1 MRLSRTHET
10 RDLRTQVVKR
20 KRHLGSWKTITLCSM
35 EMVFVFIGIGMGAG
49 LGWLVAWYKFAAER
63 QKDFSSLMIEQEK
76 NKSLH
81 SQLEETKE
89 SLDIERQKVIALKHT
104 LAATEADYR
113 NLEEKLAER
122 KREMDNIQERFT
134 AEFKNLA
141 NEILEKNSARFSDLN
156 RNSMSELLN
165 PLKDKILT
173 FERKVEEAYDKE
185 LRDKISLR
193 EEVKKL
199 YELNNRISE
208 EANNLTRALKGDT
221 KKQGDWGEVIL
232 ETVLERSGL
241 TKDREYRKQ
250 VISTNAGGDMI
261 KPDYLVMLP
270 DKRHIII
277 DSKVSLM
284 AYENFVNS
292 DDESARPK
300 FLKAHLESMKNHVK
314 LLSEKNYFSSL
325 EFNTPDF
332 VLMFVPIESSFSVA
346 LQADQELFN
355 FAWERRIVIVSPTTL
370 LATMRT
376 VASMWK
382 MDKQSQHAFQIAE
395 ESGKLYDKFKLFM
408 DDMVKVGTQL
418 NSTRSTYED
427 AMKKLVTGR
436 GNLVNQAEK
445 LREMGAKNTKRI
457 DEKITQR
464 ALEE

>member
-1 MRLSRTHET
+1 MEIAL
-10 RDLRTQVVKR
+10 
-20 KRHLGSWKTITLCSM
+20 TIIGL
-35 EMVFVFIGIGMGAG
+35 GIGAA
-49 LGWLVAWYKFAAER
+49 LGWLLARMKLTAER
-63 QKDFSSLMIEQEK
+63 QKDFSVVLIEQERSK
-76 NKSLH
+76 NLLSHLEDVKASL
-81 SQLEETKE
+81 EA
-89 SLDIERQKVIALKHT
+89 ERQKVIELNNT

-113 NLEEKLAER
+113 NLEEKLADR
-122 KREMDNIQERFT
+122 KKEIDIIQERFT

-141 NEILEKNSARFSDLN
+141 NEILERNSVKFSDLN
-156 RNSMSELLN
+156 KNSMSELLN

-173 FERKVEEAYDKE
+173 FEKKVEEAYDKE

-199 YELNNRISE
+199 YELNNRISA

-221 KKQGDWGEVIL
+221 KKQGDWGEVVL

-241 TKDREYRKQ
+241 AKDREYRKQ
-250 VISTNAGGDMI
+250 VISTNASGDTI
-261 KPDYLVMLP
+261 KPDYLVLLP

-277 DSKVSLM
+277 DSKVSLI
-284 AYENFVNS
+284 AYENFVNTE
-292 DDESARPK
+292 DESLRPK
-300 FLKAHLESMKNHVK
+300 YLKAHLDSMKNHVK
-314 LLSEKNYFSSL
+314 VLSEKNYFSSL

-332 VLMFVPIESSFSVA
+332 VLMFIPIESSFSVA

-355 FAWERRIVIVSPTTL
+355 YAWERKIVIVSPTTL

-418 NSTRSTYED
+418 NSTRLSYDE

-436 GNLVNQAEK
+436 GNLVHQAEK
-445 LREMGAKNTKRI
+445 LREMGARNTKRI
-457 DEKITQR
+457 DEKIIQR
-464 ALEE
+464 TLE

>member
-1 MRLSRTHET
+1 MEIALIITG
-10 RDLRTQVVKR
+10 LVV
-20 KRHLGSWKTITLCSM
+20 GATAGW
-35 EMVFVFIGIGMGAG
+35 FIARF
-49 LGWLVAWYKFAAER
+49 KFAAER
-63 QKDFSSLMIEQEK
+63 QVDNSAFLIEQEK
-76 NKSLH
+76 NKNLMA
-81 SQLEETKE
+81 QLEESKHALET
-89 SLDIERQKVIALKHT
+89 ERQKVIELNNSLSAS
-104 LAATEADYR
+104 EADFR

-122 KREMDNIQERFT
+122 KKEVDTIQEKFT

-141 NEILEKNSARFSDLN
+141 NEILEKNSAKFTDLN
-156 RNSMSELLN
+156 KNSMSELLN
-165 PLKDKILT
+165 PLRDKILT
-173 FERKVEEAYDKE
+173 FEKKVEEAYDKE

-250 VISTNAGGDMI
+250 VITTNSGGETI
-261 KPDYLVMLP
+261 KPDYLVFLP

-277 DSKVSLM
+277 DSKVSLV
-284 AYENFVNS
+284 AYDKFVNA
-292 DDESARPK
+292 ESEEARPK
-300 FLKAHLESMKNHVK
+300 FLKAHIESMKSHVK

-332 VLMFVPIESSFSVA
+332 VLMFVPIESSFSLA

-355 FAWERRIVIVSPTTL
+355 FAWERKIVIVSPTTL
-370 LATMRT
+370 LATMST
-376 VASMWK
+376 IASMWK

-418 NSTRSTYED
+418 NSTKNTYED

-445 LREMGAKNTKRI
+445 IREMGAKNTRRI

>member
-1 MRLSRTHET
+1 MEIALI
-10 RDLRTQVVKR
+10 
-20 KRHLGSWKTITLCSM
+20 ITGL
-35 EMVFVFIGIGMGAG
+35 VMGAAG
-49 LGWLVAWYKFAAER
+49 GWFVARFKVAAVR
-63 QKDFSSLMIEQEK
+63 QVGNSAVLIGQEK
-76 NKSLH
+76 NKHLMA
-81 SQLEETKE
+81 QLEETKQYLE
-89 SLDIERQKVIALKHT
+89 TERQKVLELNNSLSAS
-104 LAATEADYR
+104 EADYR

-122 KREMDNIQERFT
+122 KKEVDTIQEKFT

-141 NEILEKNSARFSDLN
+141 NEILEKNSAKFTDLN
-156 RNSMSELLN
+156 KSSMSELLN
-165 PLKDKILT
+165 PLRDKILT
-173 FERKVEEAYDKE
+173 FEKKVEEAYDKE

-250 VISTNAGGDMI
+250 VITTNAGGETI
-261 KPDYLVMLP
+261 KPDYLVLLP

-277 DSKVSLM
+277 DSKVSLV
-284 AYENFVNS
+284 AYDKFVNAENE
-292 DDESARPK
+292 DARPK
-300 FLKAHLESMKNHVK
+300 FLKAHIDSLKGHVK

-332 VLMFVPIESSFSVA
+332 VLMFVPIESSFSLA
-346 LQADQELFN
+346 LQADHDLFN
-355 FAWERRIVIVSPTTL
+355 YAWERKIVIVSPTTL
-370 LATMRT
+370 LATMST
-376 VASMWK
+376 IASMWK

-418 NSTRSTYED
+418 NSTKNTYED

-436 GNLVNQAEK
+436 GNLINQAEK
-445 LREMGAKNTKRI
+445 IREMGAKNTKRI

>member
-1 MRLSRTHET
+1 
-10 RDLRTQVVKR
+10 
-20 KRHLGSWKTITLCSM
+20 M
-35 EMVFVFIGIGMGAG
+35 EISLIIIGLGIGAVG
-49 LGWLVAWYKFAAER
+49 GWFIARFKFTADR
-63 QKDFSSLMIEQEK
+63 QTDISALLIEQEK
-76 NKSLH
+76 NKSLLA
-81 SQLEETKE
+81 QLEEAKG
-89 SLDIERQKVIALKHT
+89 SLETERQKVIELNNSLSAS
-104 LAATEADYR
+104 EADYR
-113 NLEEKLAER
+113 NLEEKLSER
-122 KREMDNIQERFT
+122 KKEVDHIQEKFT

-141 NEILEKNSARFSDLN
+141 NDILEKNSAKFSDLN
-156 RNSMSELLN
+156 KNSMSELLN
-165 PLKDKILT
+165 PLKDKIVT
-173 FERKVEEAYDKE
+173 FEKKVEEAYDKE

-250 VISTNAGGDMI
+250 VISTNAGGDTI

-270 DKRHIII
+270 DNRHIII

-284 AYENFVNS
+284 AYENFVNIE
-292 DDESARPK
+292 DEEARPK
-300 FLKAHLESMKNHVK
+300 FLKAHLDSMKNHVK
-314 LLSEKNYFSSL
+314 LLSDKNYFSSL

-346 LQADQELFN
+346 LQADQDLFN
-355 FAWERRIVIVSPTTL
+355 YAWEKRIVIVSPTTL

-376 VASMWK
+376 VASIWK
-382 MDKQSQHAFQIAE
+382 IDKQSQHAFQIAE

-408 DDMVKVGTQL
+408 DDMVKVGNQL
-418 NSTRSTYED
+418 NSTRGTYED
-427 AMKKLVTGR
+427 AMRKLVTGR

-445 LREMGAKNTKRI
+445 IREMGAKNTRKL
-457 DEKITQR
+457 DEKLIQR
-464 ALEE
+464 ALEDS

>member
-1 MRLSRTHET
+1 
-10 RDLRTQVVKR
+10 
-20 KRHLGSWKTITLCSM
+20 M
-35 EMVFVFIGIGMGAG
+35 EIALVIIGLAIGGA
-49 LGWLVAWYKFAAER
+49 LGWMFARNRFMRER
-63 QKDFSSLMIEQEK
+63 QMDYAALCIEREK
-76 NKSLH
+76 LKNFID
-81 SQLEETKE
+81 QLEETKRF
-89 SLDIERQKVIALKHT
+89 LERERLKVIDLNNT
-104 LAATEADYR
+104 LAAAEADYR

-122 KREMDNIQERFT
+122 KLEMDNIQEKFT

-141 NEILEKNSARFSDLN
+141 NEILEKNSLKFSDLN
-156 RNSMSELLN
+156 KNSMNELLN
-165 PLKDKILT
+165 PLKDKIVT
-173 FERKVEEAYDKE
+173 FEKKVEEAYDKE

-221 KKQGDWGEVIL
+221 RKQGDWGEVIL

-250 VISTNAGGDMI
+250 VITTNASGDTI
-261 KPDYLVMLP
+261 KPDYLIMLP
-270 DKRHIII
+270 DKRHIIV
-277 DSKVSLM
+277 DSKVSLV
-284 AYENFVNS
+284 AYENFVNTN
-292 DDESARPK
+292 DDGARPK
-300 FLKAHLESMKNHVK
+300 FLKAHLDSMKNHVK
-314 LLSEKNYFSSL
+314 ILSEKNYFSSL

-332 VLMFVPIESSFSVA
+332 VLMFVPIESSFSLA

-355 FAWERRIVIVSPTTL
+355 YAWERRIVIVSPTTL

-376 VASMWK
+376 IASMWK

-408 DDMVKVGTQL
+408 DDMVKVGNQL
-418 NSTRSTYED
+418 TSTRSTYEE

-445 LREMGAKNTKRI
+445 LREMGARNTRRI

-464 ALEE
+464 AIDNSDE

>member
-1 MRLSRTHET
+1 MEIIAFL
-10 RDLRTQVVKR
+10 LAGIA
-20 KRHLGSWKTITLCSM
+20 LGA
-35 EMVFVFIGIGMGAG
+35 AG
-49 LGWLVAWYKFAAER
+49 GWFMARFKFAADK
-63 QKDFSSLMIEQEK
+63 QKDESAFLIEQEK
-76 NKSLH
+76 RKNLFTL
-81 SQLEETKE
+81 LEESKE
-89 SLDIERQKVIALKHT
+89 LLEAERRKVLNLNNR

-122 KREMDNIQERFT
+122 KRELDNIQDKFT

-141 NEILEKNSARFSDLN
+141 NEILEKNSAKFSDLN

-241 TKDREYRKQ
+241 TKDHEYRKQ
-250 VISTNAGGDMI
+250 VITTNAGGETI

-270 DKRHIII
+270 DNRHIII
-277 DSKVSLM
+277 DSKVSLV
-284 AYENFVNS
+284 AYENFVNI
-292 DDESARPK
+292 DDEGSRPRY
-300 FLKAHLESMKNHVK
+300 LKAHLESMKNHVK
-314 LLSEKNYFSSL
+314 VLSEKNYFSSL

-355 FAWERRIVIVSPTTL
+355 YAWERRIVIVSPTTL

-408 DDMVKVGTQL
+408 DDMVKVGNQI
-418 NSTRSTYED
+418 NATRSTYED

-445 LREMGAKNTKRI
+445 IREMGAKNTKRI

>member
-1 MRLSRTHET
+1 MEIILAIIGLATGTAIGWLFARIRLS
-10 RDLRTQVVKR
+10 
-20 KRHLGSWKTITLCSM
+20 
-35 EMVFVFIGIGMGAG
+35 
-49 LGWLVAWYKFAAER
+49 AER
-63 QKDFSSLMIEQEK
+63 QKDYGALLIEQEK
-76 NKSLH
+76 NKSLLA
-81 SQLEETKE
+81 QLEEIKE
-89 SLDIERQKVIALKHT
+89 SLDIERQKVLHLNNT
-104 LAATEADYR
+104 LASTEADYR

-122 KREMDNIQERFT
+122 KKEIDNVQEKFT

-141 NEILEKNSARFSDLN
+141 NEILEKNSAKFSDLN
-156 RNSMSELLN
+156 KSSMSELLI

-173 FERKVEEAYDKE
+173 FEKKVEEAYDKE

-199 YELNNRISE
+199 YELNNRISA

-250 VISTNAGGDMI
+250 VISTNAGGETI
-261 KPDYLVMLP
+261 KPDYLVLLP

-277 DSKVSLM
+277 DSKVSLI
-284 AYENFVNS
+284 AYENFINS
-292 DDESARPK
+292 EDESLRPK
-300 FLKAHLESMKNHVK
+300 FLKAHLDSMKNHVK
-314 LLSEKNYFSSL
+314 VLSEKNYFSSL

-332 VLMFVPIESSFSVA
+332 VLMFIPIESSFSVA
-346 LQADQELFN
+346 LQADQDLFN
-355 FAWERRIVIVSPTTL
+355 YAWERKIVIVSPTTL

-408 DDMVKVGTQL
+408 DDMVKVGTSL
-418 NSTRSTYED
+418 NSTRTSYDE

-436 GNLVNQAEK
+436 GNLVTQAEK
-445 LREMGAKNTKRI
+445 IREMGAKNTKKI
-457 DEKITQR
+457 DDKITRR
-464 ALEE
+464 ALEESVDNSAIDS

>member
-1 MRLSRTHET
+1 
-10 RDLRTQVVKR
+10 
-20 KRHLGSWKTITLCSM
+20 M
-35 EMVFVFIGIGMGAG
+35 EIGLAIICLGIGGA
-49 LGWLVAWYKFAAER
+49 LGWLFARNKSTTER
-63 QKDFSSLMIEQEK
+63 QYQYGALLIEQEK
-76 NKSLH
+76 NKNLSA
-81 SQLEETKE
+81 QLEDTKRLLET
-89 SLDIERQKVIALKHT
+89 ERQTVMDLNNT
-104 LAATEADYR
+104 LASTEADYR
-113 NLEEKLAER
+113 NLEEKLADR
-122 KREMDNIQERFT
+122 KKEIDSIQEKFT

-141 NEILEKNSARFSDLN
+141 NDILEKNSAKFSDLN
-156 RNSMSELLN
+156 KSSMSELLN

-173 FERKVEEAYDKE
+173 FEKKVEETYDKE

-199 YELNNRISE
+199 YELNNRISA

-250 VISTNAGGDMI
+250 VITTNAAGDTI

-277 DSKVSLM
+277 DSKVSLI
-284 AYENFVNS
+284 AYDNFVNTE
-292 DDESARPK
+292 DEAGRPK
-300 FLKAHLESMKNHVK
+300 FLKAHLESMKSHIKV
-314 LLSEKNYFSSL
+314 LSEKNYFSSL

-332 VLMFVPIESSFSVA
+332 VLMFVPIESSFSLA

-355 FAWERRIVIVSPTTL
+355 YAWERRIVIVSPTTL

-408 DDMVKVGTQL
+408 DDMAKVGTQL
-418 NSTRSTYED
+418 DSTRSTYED
-427 AMKKLVTGR
+427 AMKKLVNGR
-436 GNLVNQAEK
+436 GNLVSQAEK
-445 LREMGAKNTKRI
+445 LREMGAKNTRRI
-457 DEKITQR
+457 DEKVTQR
-464 ALEE
+464 ALDSTVES

>member
-1 MRLSRTHET
+1 
-10 RDLRTQVVKR
+10 
-20 KRHLGSWKTITLCSM
+20 M
-35 EMVFVFIGIGMGAG
+35 EIALVIIGLAIGGA
-49 LGWLVAWYKFAAER
+49 LGWMFARNRFMRER
-63 QKDFSSLMIEQEK
+63 QMDYAAMCIEREK
-76 NKSLH
+76 SKNFTD
-81 SQLEETKE
+81 QLEETKRF
-89 SLDIERQKVIALKHT
+89 LERERLKVIDLNNT
-104 LAATEADYR
+104 LAAAEADYR

-122 KREMDNIQERFT
+122 KLEMDNIQEKFT

-141 NEILEKNSARFSDLN
+141 NEILEKNSLKFSDLN
-156 RNSMSELLN
+156 KNSMNELLN
-165 PLKDKILT
+165 PLKDKIVT
-173 FERKVEEAYDKE
+173 FEKKVEEAYDKE

-221 KKQGDWGEVIL
+221 RKQGDWGEVIL

-250 VISTNAGGDMI
+250 VITTNASGDTI
-261 KPDYLVMLP
+261 KPDYLIMLP
-270 DKRHIII
+270 DKRHIIV
-277 DSKVSLM
+277 DSKVSLV
-284 AYENFVNS
+284 AYENFVNTN
-292 DDESARPK
+292 DDGARPK
-300 FLKAHLESMKNHVK
+300 FLKAHLDSMKNHVK
-314 LLSEKNYFSSL
+314 ILSEKNYFSSL

-332 VLMFVPIESSFSVA
+332 VLMFVPIESSFSLA

-355 FAWERRIVIVSPTTL
+355 YAWERRIVIVSPTTL

-376 VASMWK
+376 IASMWK

-408 DDMVKVGTQL
+408 DDMVKVGNQL
-418 NSTRSTYED
+418 TSTRSTYEE

-445 LREMGAKNTKRI
+445 LREMGARNTRRI

-464 ALEE
+464 AIDNSDE

>member
-1 MRLSRTHET
+1 MDIIFLM
-10 RDLRTQVVKR
+10 VG
-20 KRHLGSWKTITLCSM
+20 LGSGAA
-35 EMVFVFIGIGMGAG
+35 IGWIIAQ
-49 LGWLVAWYKFAAER
+49 YKCAADR
-63 QKDFSSLMIEQEK
+63 QKDVSSLLIEQEK
-76 NKSLH
+76 SKSAV
-81 SQLEETKE
+81 SQLNECKE
-89 SLDIERQKVIALKHT
+89 ALAVERQKVVTLNHT
-104 LAATEADYR
+104 LAAAEADYR

-122 KREMDNIQERFT
+122 SKEMNTIQEKFT
-134 AEFKNLA
+134 AEFRNLA
-141 NEILEKNSARFSDLN
+141 NDILEKNSAKFSDLN
-156 RNSMSELLN
+156 KNSMSELLN

-173 FERKVEEAYDKE
+173 FEKKVEEAYDKE

-199 YELNNRISE
+199 YDLNSRISE

-241 TKDREYRKQ
+241 SKDREYRKQ
-250 VISTNAGGDMI
+250 VVTTNACGDMI

-277 DSKVSLM
+277 DSKVSLL
-284 AYENFVNS
+284 AYENFVNT
-292 DDESARPK
+292 DDETARPK

-314 LLSEKNYFSSL
+314 VLSEKNYFSSL

-332 VLMFVPIESSFSVA
+332 VLMFIPIESSFSVA
-346 LQADQELFN
+346 LQADQDLFN

-382 MDKQSQHAFQIAE
+382 MDKQTQHAFQIAE

-408 DDMVKVGTQL
+408 DDMVKVGNQL
-418 NSTRSTYED
+418 NSTRCTYED

-436 GNLVNQAEK
+436 GNLVTQAEK

-464 ALEE
+464 ALEEEAGS

>member
-1 MRLSRTHET
+1 
-10 RDLRTQVVKR
+10 
-20 KRHLGSWKTITLCSM
+20 M
-35 EMVFVFIGIGMGAG
+35 EIALVIIGLAIGGA
-49 LGWLVAWYKFAAER
+49 LGWMFARNRFTRER
-63 QKDFSSLMIEQEK
+63 QMDYAALCIEREK
-76 NKSLH
+76 SKNFVD
-81 SQLEETKE
+81 QLEETKRF
-89 SLDIERQKVIALKHT
+89 LERERLKVIDLNNT
-104 LAATEADYR
+104 LAAAEADYR

-122 KREMDNIQERFT
+122 KMEMDNIQEKFT

-141 NEILEKNSARFSDLN
+141 NEILEKNSLKFSDLN
-156 RNSMSELLN
+156 KNSMNELLN
-165 PLKDKILT
+165 PLKDKIVT
-173 FERKVEEAYDKE
+173 FEKKVEEAYDKE

-221 KKQGDWGEVIL
+221 RKQGDWGEVIL

-250 VISTNAGGDMI
+250 VITTNASGETI
-261 KPDYLVMLP
+261 KPDYLIMLP
-270 DKRHIII
+270 DKRHIIV
-277 DSKVSLM
+277 DSKVSLV
-284 AYENFVNS
+284 AYENFVNTN
-292 DDESARPK
+292 DDGARPK
-300 FLKAHLESMKNHVK
+300 FLKAHLDSMKNHVK
-314 LLSEKNYFSSL
+314 ILSEKNYFSSL

-332 VLMFVPIESSFSVA
+332 VLMFVPIESSFSLA

-355 FAWERRIVIVSPTTL
+355 YAWERRIVIVSPTTL

-408 DDMVKVGTQL
+408 DDMVKVGNQL
-418 NSTRSTYED
+418 TSTRSTYEE

-445 LREMGAKNTKRI
+445 LREMGARNTRRI
-457 DEKITQR
+457 DDKITQR
-464 ALEE
+464 AIDGSDE

>member
-1 MRLSRTHET
+1 
-10 RDLRTQVVKR
+10 
-20 KRHLGSWKTITLCSM
+20 M
-35 EMVFVFIGIGMGAG
+35 EIALVIIGLAIGGA
-49 LGWLVAWYKFAAER
+49 LGWMFARNRFMRER
-63 QKDFSSLMIEQEK
+63 QMDYAALCIEREK
-76 NKSLH
+76 SKNFTD
-81 SQLEETKE
+81 QLEETKRF
-89 SLDIERQKVIALKHT
+89 LERERLKVIDLNNT
-104 LAATEADYR
+104 LAAAEADYR

-122 KREMDNIQERFT
+122 KLEMDNIQEKFT

-141 NEILEKNSARFSDLN
+141 NEILEKNSLKFSDLN
-156 RNSMSELLN
+156 KNSMNELLN
-165 PLKDKILT
+165 PLKDKIVT
-173 FERKVEEAYDKE
+173 FEKKVEEAYDKE

-221 KKQGDWGEVIL
+221 RKQGDWGEVIL

-250 VISTNAGGDMI
+250 VITTNASGDTI
-261 KPDYLVMLP
+261 KPDYLIMLP
-270 DKRHIII
+270 DKRHIIV
-277 DSKVSLM
+277 DSKVSLV
-284 AYENFVNS
+284 AYENFVNTN
-292 DDESARPK
+292 DDGARPK
-300 FLKAHLESMKNHVK
+300 FLKAHLDSMKNHVK
-314 LLSEKNYFSSL
+314 ILSEKNYFSSL

-332 VLMFVPIESSFSVA
+332 VLMFVPIESSFSLA

-355 FAWERRIVIVSPTTL
+355 YAWERRIVIVSPTTL

-376 VASMWK
+376 IASMWK

-408 DDMVKVGTQL
+408 DDMVKVGNQL
-418 NSTRSTYED
+418 TSTRSTYEE

-436 GNLVNQAEK
+436 GNMVNQAEK
-445 LREMGAKNTKRI
+445 LREMGARNTRRI

-464 ALEE
+464 AIDNSDE

>member
-1 MRLSRTHET
+1 MET
-10 RDLRTQVVKR
+10 
-20 KRHLGSWKTITLCSM
+20 
-35 EMVFVFIGIGMGAG
+35 IGILIIGIFAG
-49 LGWLVAWYKFAAER
+49 LATGWFIARSRSVAER
-63 QKDFSSLMIEQEK
+63 QNDGAALLIAHEK
-76 NKSLH
+76 NRSLAT
-81 SQLEETKE
+81 QLEETKG
-89 SLDIERQKVIALKHT
+89 SLDAERRKVLELNNQ
-104 LAATEADYR
+104 LASSEADYR

-122 KREMDNIQERFT
+122 KKELDTIQEKFT

-141 NEILEKNSARFSDLN
+141 NEILEKNSAKFSDLN
-156 RNSMSELLN
+156 KNSMSELLN
-165 PLKDKILT
+165 PLRDKILT
-173 FERKVEEAYDKE
+173 FEKKVEEAYDKE

-221 KKQGDWGEVIL
+221 RKQGDWGEVIL

-250 VISTNAGGDMI
+250 VITTNAGGDTI
-261 KPDYLVMLP
+261 RPDYLVMLP
-270 DKRHIII
+270 DNRHIII
-277 DSKVSLM
+277 DSKVSLV
-284 AYENFVNS
+284 AYENFVNLE
-292 DDESARPK
+292 DEEARPR
-300 FLKAHLESMKNHVK
+300 FLKAHLDSMKHHVK

-355 FAWERRIVIVSPTTL
+355 YAWERRIVIVSPTTL

-376 VASMWK
+376 IASMWK

-408 DDMVKVGTQL
+408 DDMVKVGSQI

-436 GNLVNQAEK
+436 GNLVQQAEK
-445 LREMGAKNTKRI
+445 IREMGAKNTKRI

>member
-1 MRLSRTHET
+1 MEIIAFLITG
-10 RDLRTQVVKR
+10 LV
-20 KRHLGSWKTITLCSM
+20 LGATGGW
-35 EMVFVFIGIGMGAG
+35 FIARFRFE
-49 LGWLVAWYKFAAER
+49 ADK
-63 QKDFSSLMIEQEK
+63 QKDQSTYLIAHEQ
-76 NKSLH
+76 NRNLQV
-81 SQLEETKE
+81 QLDETKE
-89 SLDIERQKVIALKHT
+89 SLESERQKVIQLNNH

-113 NLEEKLAER
+113 NLEEKLSER
-122 KREMDNIQERFT
+122 KKELETIQTKFS

-141 NEILEKNSARFSDLN
+141 NDILEKNSARFNDLN
-156 RNSMSELLN
+156 KNSMSELLN
-165 PLKDKILT
+165 PLKDKIIT
-173 FERKVEEAYDKE
+173 FEKKVEEAYDKE

-250 VISTNAGGDMI
+250 VVTTNACGDTI
-261 KPDYLVMLP
+261 KPDYLVLLP
-270 DKRHIII
+270 DNRHIIV
-277 DSKVSLM
+277 DSKVSLT
-284 AYENFVNS
+284 AYENFVNIE
-292 DDESARPK
+292 DEAARPK
-300 FLKAHLESMKNHVK
+300 HLKAHLDSMKNHVK

-346 LQADQELFN
+346 LQADHELFN
-355 FAWERRIVIVSPTTL
+355 YAWERRIVIVSPTTL

-376 VASMWK
+376 VASIWK

-408 DDMVKVGTQL
+408 DDMVKVGNQI

-445 LREMGAKNTKRI
+445 IREMGAKNTKRI

-464 ALEE
+464 AIDS

>member
-1 MRLSRTHET
+1 MET
-10 RDLRTQVVKR
+10 IAFL
-20 KRHLGSWKTITLCSM
+20 I
-35 EMVFVFIGIGMGAG
+35 IGIILGAVA
-49 LGWLVAWYKFAAER
+49 GWFIARFKFTAER
-63 QKDFSSLMIEQEK
+63 QNDGATLLIEQEK
-76 NKSLH
+76 NRGLMT
-81 SQLEETKE
+81 QLEETKG
-89 SLDIERQKVIALKHT
+89 SLDAERRRVLDLNNQ
-104 LAATEADYR
+104 LASSEADFR

-122 KREMDNIQERFT
+122 KKELDTIQEKFT

-141 NEILEKNSARFSDLN
+141 NEILEKNSAKFSDLN
-156 RNSMSELLN
+156 KNSMSELLN

-173 FERKVEEAYDKE
+173 FEKKVEEAYDKE

-221 KKQGDWGEVIL
+221 RKQGDWGEVIL

-250 VISTNAGGDMI
+250 VITTNAGGDTI
-261 KPDYLVMLP
+261 RPDYLVMLP
-270 DKRHIII
+270 DNRHIII
-277 DSKVSLM
+277 DSKVSLV
-284 AYENFVNS
+284 AYENFVNM
-292 DDESARPK
+292 DDEEARPK
-300 FLKAHLESMKNHVK
+300 FLKAHLESMKHHVK

-355 FAWERRIVIVSPTTL
+355 YAWERRIVIVSPTTL

-376 VASMWK
+376 IASMWK

-408 DDMVKVGTQL
+408 DDMVKVGSQINT
-418 NSTRSTYED
+418 TRSTYED

-436 GNLVNQAEK
+436 GNLVQQAEK
-445 LREMGAKNTKRI
+445 IREMGAKNTKRI
-457 DEKITQR
+457 DPKITQR
-464 ALEE
+464 SLEE

>member
-1 MRLSRTHET
+1 MEIALAIIG
-10 RDLRTQVVKR
+10 
-20 KRHLGSWKTITLCSM
+20 LG
-35 EMVFVFIGIGMGAG
+35 VGGA
-49 LGWLVAWYKFAAER
+49 LGWLFARSKFATER
-63 QKDFSSLMIEQEK
+63 QGDYAALCIEREK
-76 NKSLH
+76 AKNLSD
-81 SQLEETKE
+81 QLADIKE
-89 SLDIERQKVIALKHT
+89 SLDSERQKVIELNNT
-104 LAATEADYR
+104 LSAAEADYR
-113 NLEEKLAER
+113 NLEEKLSER
-122 KREMDNIQERFT
+122 KKEMDSIQDKFT

-141 NEILEKNSARFSDLN
+141 NEILEKNSAKFSDLN
-156 RNSMSELLN
+156 KTSMGELLN

-173 FERKVEEAYDKE
+173 FEKKVEEAYDKE

-221 KKQGDWGEVIL
+221 RKQGEWGEVIL

-241 TKDREYRKQ
+241 AKDREYRKQ
-250 VISTNAGGDMI
+250 VITTNAGGETI
-261 KPDYLVMLP
+261 KPDYLILLP
-270 DKRHIII
+270 DKRHIIV
-277 DSKVSLM
+277 DSKVSLV
-284 AYENFVNS
+284 AYENFVNTS
-292 DDESARPK
+292 DESARPR
-300 FLKAHLESMKNHVK
+300 FLKSHLESMKNHVK
-314 LLSEKNYFSSL
+314 ILSEKNYFSSL

-355 FAWERRIVIVSPTTL
+355 YAWERKIVIVSPTTL

-408 DDMVKVGTQL
+408 DDMVKVGNQL
-418 NSTRSTYED
+418 GSTRTTYEE

-445 LREMGAKNTKRI
+445 LREMGARNTKRI

-464 ALEE
+464 ALDALDVPADEVSPRPMADGSQ

>member
-1 MRLSRTHET
+1 
-10 RDLRTQVVKR
+10 
-20 KRHLGSWKTITLCSM
+20 M
-35 EMVFVFIGIGMGAG
+35 EIAFVIIG
-49 LGWLVAWYKFAAER
+49 LGLGAVGGWFMARFKFAADR
-63 QKDFSSLMIEQEK
+63 QMDYSALLIEQEK
-76 NKSLH
+76 NKNLSD
-81 SQLEETKE
+81 QLEETKE
-89 SLDIERQKVIALKHT
+89 SLVIERQKVIELNNSLSAS
-104 LAATEADYR
+104 EADYR
-113 NLEEKLAER
+113 NLEEKLTER
-122 KREMDNIQERFT
+122 KKEVDMIQEKFT

-141 NEILEKNSARFSDLN
+141 NEILEKNSAKFSDLN
-156 RNSMSELLN
+156 KNSMTELLN
-165 PLKDKILT
+165 PLKDKIVT
-173 FERKVEEAYDKE
+173 FEKKVEEAYDKE

-232 ETVLERSGL
+232 EKVLERSGL

-250 VISTNAGGDMI
+250 VISTNAGGETI

-270 DKRHIII
+270 DNRHIII
-277 DSKVSLM
+277 DSKVSLV
-284 AYENFVNS
+284 AYENFVNIE
-292 DDESARPK
+292 DEESRPK
-300 FLKAHLESMKNHVK
+300 FLKAHLDSMKNHVK
-314 LLSEKNYFSSL
+314 ILSDKNYFSSL

-346 LQADQELFN
+346 LQADQDLFN
-355 FAWERRIVIVSPTTL
+355 YAWEKRIVIVSPTTL

-376 VASMWK
+376 VASIWK

-408 DDMVKVGTQL
+408 DDMVKVGNQL
-418 NSTRSTYED
+418 NSTKSTYED

-445 LREMGAKNTKRI
+445 IREMGAKNTRKL
-457 DEKITQR
+457 DEKLTQR

>member
-1 MRLSRTHET
+1 MEIAFI
-10 RDLRTQVVKR
+10 
-20 KRHLGSWKTITLCSM
+20 ITGLAFGA
-35 EMVFVFIGIGMGAG
+35 VAGWFIARF
-49 LGWLVAWYKFAAER
+49 KFAADR
-63 QKDFSSLMIEQEK
+63 QTHLSALLIEQEK
-76 NKSLH
+76 NKNILV
-81 SQLEETKE
+81 QLDEAKQ
-89 SLDIERQKVIALKHT
+89 LLQAEREKVISLNNSLSAS
-104 LAATEADYR
+104 EADYR
-113 NLEEKLAER
+113 NLEEKLSER
-122 KREMDNIQERFT
+122 KKEVDTLQERFA

-141 NEILEKNSARFSDLN
+141 NDILEKNSAKFTDLN
-156 RNSMSELLN
+156 KNSMSELLN

-173 FERKVEEAYDKE
+173 FEKKVEEAYDKE

-208 EANNLTRALKGDT
+208 EANNLTRALKGDN

-250 VISTNAGGDMI
+250 VISTNAGGETI

-270 DKRHIII
+270 DNRHIII
-277 DSKVSLM
+277 DSKVSLV
-284 AYENFVNS
+284 AYENFVNI
-292 DDESARPK
+292 DDENARPK

-314 LLSEKNYFSSL
+314 LLSDKNYFSSL

-355 FAWERRIVIVSPTTL
+355 YAWEKRIVIVSPTTL

-376 VASMWK
+376 VASIWK

-408 DDMVKVGTQL
+408 DDMVKVGNQL

-445 LREMGAKNTKRI
+445 IREMGAKNTRTL
-457 DEKITQR
+457 DEKIIQR

>member
-1 MRLSRTHET
+1 MEIGLAIIG
-10 RDLRTQVVKR
+10 LVV
-20 KRHLGSWKTITLCSM
+20 GTL
-35 EMVFVFIGIGMGAG
+35 
-49 LGWLVAWYKFAAER
+49 LGWLLARNRFTTER
-63 QKDFSSLMIEQEK
+63 QRDYAALRIEQEK
-76 NKSLH
+76 TNNLSDQVA
-81 SQLEETKE
+81 QLKE
-89 SLDIERQKVIALKHT
+89 SLETERRTVIELNNT

-122 KREMDNIQERFT
+122 KREMDTIQEKFT
-134 AEFKNLA
+134 AEFRNLA
-141 NEILEKNSARFSDLN
+141 NDILEKNSAKFTDLN
-156 RNSMSELLN
+156 KNSMSELLS
-165 PLKDKILT
+165 PLRDKILT
-173 FERKVEEAYDKE
+173 FEKKVEEAYDKE

-208 EANNLTRALKGDT
+208 EANNLTRALKGDSRR
-221 KKQGDWGEVIL
+221 QGDWGEFIL

-241 TKDREYRKQ
+241 AKDREYRKQ
-250 VISTNAGGDMI
+250 VITTNAGGDTI

-277 DSKVSLM
+277 DSKVSLV
-284 AYENFVNS
+284 AYENFVNT
-292 DDESARPK
+292 DEETVRNR
-300 FLKAHLESMKNHVK
+300 FLKAHLESIKNHIK
-314 LLSEKNYFSSL
+314 TLSEKNYFSSL

-332 VLMFVPIESSFSVA
+332 VLMFIPIESSFSVA

-355 FAWERRIVIVSPTTL
+355 YAWERRIVIVSPTTL

-376 VASMWK
+376 IASMWK

-408 DDMVKVGTQL
+408 DDMVKVGNQL
-418 NSTRSTYED
+418 SSTRSTYED

-445 LREMGAKNTKRI
+445 LREMGARNTRRI
-457 DEKITQR
+457 DEKIVQR
-464 ALEE
+464 ALED

>member
-1 MRLSRTHET
+1 MEIALALMS
-10 RDLRTQVVKR
+10 
-20 KRHLGSWKTITLCSM
+20 LGIGGVIGWLFARNKFTAEQQRNYATLC
-35 EMVFVFIGIGMGAG
+35 
-49 LGWLVAWYKFAAER
+49 
-63 QKDFSSLMIEQEK
+63 IEQEK
-76 NKSLH
+76 NKSLG
-81 SQLEETKE
+81 SQLEELKHT
-89 SLDIERQKVIALKHT
+89 LQMERGKVIELNNT

-122 KREMDNIQERFT
+122 KKEIDTIQEKFA

-141 NEILEKNSARFSDLN
+141 NEILEKNTAKFTDLN
-156 RNSMSELLN
+156 KHSMSELLN

-221 KKQGDWGEVIL
+221 RRQGDWGEFIL

-241 TKDREYRKQ
+241 AKDREYRKQ
-250 VISTNAGGDMI
+250 VITTNAGGDTI

-277 DSKVSLM
+277 DSKVSLV
-284 AYENFVNS
+284 AYENFVNT
-292 DDESARPK
+292 DDETVRARY
-300 FLKAHLESMKNHVK
+300 LKAHLDSIKNHIK
-314 LLSEKNYFSSL
+314 TLSEKNYFSSL

-332 VLMFVPIESSFSVA
+332 VLMFIPIESSFSVA

-355 FAWERRIVIVSPTTL
+355 YAWERRIVIVSPTTL

-382 MDKQSQHAFQIAE
+382 MDRQSQHAFQIAE

-408 DDMVKVGTQL
+408 DDMVKVGNQL
-418 NSTRSTYED
+418 NTTRGTYEE

-436 GNLVNQAEK
+436 GNLVSQAEK
-445 LREMGAKNTKRI
+445 LREMGARNTRRL
-457 DEKITQR
+457 DEKIVQR
-464 ALEE
+464 AIESVDNGTASG

>member
-1 MRLSRTHET
+1 
-10 RDLRTQVVKR
+10 
-20 KRHLGSWKTITLCSM
+20 M

-49 LGWLVAWYKFAAER
+49 LGWLVARYKFAAER
-63 QKDFSSLMIEQEK
+63 QKDVSTLMIEQEK
-76 NKSLH
+76 NKSLQT
-81 SQLEETKE
+81 QLEETKE
-89 SLDIERQKVIALKHT
+89 SLDIERQKVIALNHT

-141 NEILEKNSARFSDLN
+141 NEILEKNSAKFSDLN
-156 RNSMSELLN
+156 KNSMSELLN
-165 PLKDKILT
+165 PLRDKILT

-241 TKDREYRKQ
+241 SKDREYRKQ
-250 VISTNAGGDMI
+250 VISTNACGDII

-277 DSKVSLM
+277 DSKVSLL

-445 LREMGAKNTKRI
+445 LRELGARNTRRI
-457 DEKITQR
+457 DEKITER
-464 ALEE
+464 AIDGSGE

>member
-1 MRLSRTHET
+1 MAR
-10 RDLRTQVVKR
+10 
-20 KRHLGSWKTITLCSM
+20 
-35 EMVFVFIGIGMGAG
+35 
-49 LGWLVAWYKFAAER
+49 YKFAAEK
-63 QKDFSSLMIEQEK
+63 QADGSVLIVEQEK
-76 NKSLH
+76 NKSL
-81 SQLEETKE
+81 SAQLAEAKFTLET
-89 SLDIERQKVIALKHT
+89 ERQKVIELNNS
-104 LAATEADYR
+104 LAASEADYR

-122 KREMDNIQERFT
+122 KKEVDSIQEKFA

-141 NEILEKNSARFSDLN
+141 NEILEKNSAKFTDLN
-156 RNSMSELLN
+156 KNSMSELLN

-173 FERKVEEAYDKE
+173 FEKKVEEAYDKE

-199 YELNNRISE
+199 YELNSRISE

-250 VISTNAGGDMI
+250 VITTNAGGETI
-261 KPDYLVMLP
+261 KPDYLIMLP
-270 DKRHIII
+270 DKRHIIV
-277 DSKVSLM
+277 DSKVSLV
-284 AYENFVNS
+284 AYEHFVNVE
-292 DDESARPK
+292 DEETRPK
-300 FLKAHLESMKNHVK
+300 YLKAHLESMKNHVK

-355 FAWERRIVIVSPTTL
+355 YAWERRIVIVSPTTL

-408 DDMVKVGTQL
+408 DDMVKVGNQL
-418 NSTRSTYED
+418 NSTKNSYED

-445 LREMGAKNTKRI
+445 IREMGAKNTRRI

-464 ALEE
+464 AMEE

>member
-1 MRLSRTHET
+1 MEIIL
-10 RDLRTQVVKR
+10 LVIG
-20 KRHLGSWKTITLCSM
+20 LGVGAVAGW
-35 EMVFVFIGIGMGAG
+35 FIARFKESAEQQKNASALLLEQAKSAG
-49 LGWLVAWYKFAAER
+49 LA
-63 QKDFSSLMIEQEK
+63 Q
-76 NKSLH
+76 
-81 SQLEETKE
+81 QLAETKQTLE
-89 SLDIERQKVIALKHT
+89 GERRKVLELNNNLSAS
-104 LAATEADYR
+104 EADYR
-113 NLEEKLAER
+113 NLEEKLNER
-122 KREMDNIQERFT
+122 KKEVETIQEKFT

-141 NEILEKNSARFSDLN
+141 HDILERNSAKFSDLN
-156 RNSMSELLN
+156 KTSMNELLN
-165 PLKDKILT
+165 PLKDKIVS
-173 FERKVEEAYDKE
+173 FEKKVDEAYDKE

-221 KKQGDWGEVIL
+221 RKQGEWGEVIL
-232 ETVLERSGL
+232 EKVLERSGL

-250 VISTNAGGDMI
+250 VISTNAGGDTI
-261 KPDYLVMLP
+261 KPDYLIMLP
-270 DKRHIII
+270 DNRHIII

-284 AYENFVNS
+284 AYENFVNI
-292 DDESARPK
+292 DDEDDRAR
-300 FLKAHLESMKNHVK
+300 FLKAHLDSMKNHVK
-314 LLSEKNYFSSL
+314 LLSDKNYFSSL

-346 LQADQELFN
+346 LQADQDLFN
-355 FAWERRIVIVSPTTL
+355 YAWEKKIVIVSPTTL

-376 VASMWK
+376 VASIWK

-408 DDMVKVGTQL
+408 DDMVKVGNQL
-418 NSTRSTYED
+418 NSTKGTYED

-445 LREMGAKNTKRI
+445 IREMGAKNTRVM
-457 DEKITQR
+457 DEKLTHR

>member
-1 MRLSRTHET
+1 
-10 RDLRTQVVKR
+10 
-20 KRHLGSWKTITLCSM
+20 M
-35 EMVFVFIGIGMGAG
+35 EIALVIIGLAIGGA
-49 LGWLVAWYKFAAER
+49 LGWMFARNRFMRER
-63 QKDFSSLMIEQEK
+63 QMDYAALCIEREK
-76 NKSLH
+76 SKNFTD
-81 SQLEETKE
+81 QLEEAKRF
-89 SLDIERQKVIALKHT
+89 LERERLKVIDLNNT
-104 LAATEADYR
+104 LAAAEADYR

-122 KREMDNIQERFT
+122 KLEMDNIQEKFT

-141 NEILEKNSARFSDLN
+141 NEILEKNSLKFSDLN
-156 RNSMSELLN
+156 KNSMNELLN
-165 PLKDKILT
+165 PLKDKIVT
-173 FERKVEEAYDKE
+173 FEKKVEEAYDKE

-221 KKQGDWGEVIL
+221 RKQGDWGEVIL

-250 VISTNAGGDMI
+250 VITTNASGDTI
-261 KPDYLVMLP
+261 KPDYLIMLP
-270 DKRHIII
+270 DKRHIIV
-277 DSKVSLM
+277 DSKVSLV
-284 AYENFVNS
+284 AYENFVNTN
-292 DDESARPK
+292 DDGARPK
-300 FLKAHLESMKNHVK
+300 FLKAHLDSMKNHVK
-314 LLSEKNYFSSL
+314 ILSEKNYFSSL

-332 VLMFVPIESSFSVA
+332 VLMFVPIESSFSLA

-355 FAWERRIVIVSPTTL
+355 YAWERRIVIVSPTTL

-376 VASMWK
+376 IASMWK

-408 DDMVKVGTQL
+408 DDMVKVGNQL
-418 NSTRSTYED
+418 TSTRSTYEE

-445 LREMGAKNTKRI
+445 LREMGARNTRRI

-464 ALEE
+464 AIDNSDE

>member
-1 MRLSRTHET
+1 
-10 RDLRTQVVKR
+10 
-20 KRHLGSWKTITLCSM
+20 M
-35 EMVFVFIGIGMGAG
+35 EIALIIIGLAGGAAA
-49 LGWLVAWYKFAAER
+49 GWFMARYKFAAEK
-63 QKDFSSLMIEQEK
+63 QADGSVLIVEQEK
-76 NKSLH
+76 NKSL
-81 SQLEETKE
+81 SAQLAEAKFTLET
-89 SLDIERQKVIALKHT
+89 ERQKVIELNNS
-104 LAATEADYR
+104 LAASEADYR

-122 KREMDNIQERFT
+122 KKEVDSIQEKFA

-141 NEILEKNSARFSDLN
+141 NEILEKNSAKFTDLN
-156 RNSMSELLN
+156 KNSMSELLN

-173 FERKVEEAYDKE
+173 FEKKVEEAYDKE

-199 YELNNRISE
+199 YELNSRISE

-250 VISTNAGGDMI
+250 VITTNAGGETI
-261 KPDYLVMLP
+261 KPDYLIMLP
-270 DKRHIII
+270 DKRHIIV
-277 DSKVSLM
+277 DSKVSLV
-284 AYENFVNS
+284 AYEHFVNVE
-292 DDESARPK
+292 DEETRPK
-300 FLKAHLESMKNHVK
+300 YLKAHLESMKNHVK

-355 FAWERRIVIVSPTTL
+355 YAWERRIVIVSPTTL

-408 DDMVKVGTQL
+408 DDMVKVGNQL
-418 NSTRSTYED
+418 NSTKNSYED

-445 LREMGAKNTKRI
+445 IREMGAKNTRRI

-464 ALEE
+464 AMEE